1 MNATAHALLPAMI
14 LLIAP
19 FTATARPALYRFDPV
34 HTQVW
39 FSAAHEKFSHPW
51 GRVRIADGWF
61 TFDPDDWSTAKVDV
75 VIDLTS
81 LDMGDKDWNDAL
93 KASGFLDVEHWPS
106 AHYVSGSVEQTG
118 AKTGVIHGDLKLLG
132 KTIAVDVAFTLNDI
146 GYDAYAF
153 SRKAGFSATATLH
166 RSSFGLTR
174 FPKVVGEDIRVHA
187 EVEGE
192 RKGSV
197 RHSRPANR

>member
-1 MNATAHALLPAMI
+1 MNATAYAMLPAMT
-14 LLIAP
+14 LLLVP
-19 FTATARPALYRFDPV
+19 FAATARPALYRFDPV

-39 FSAAHEKFSHPW
+39 FSAAHENFSQPQ

-61 TFDPDDWSTAKVDV
+61 TFDPGDWRSAKVDV

-93 KASGFLDVEHWPS
+93 KASGFLDVERWPR
-106 AHYVSGSVEQTG
+106 AHYVSRSVEQTG
-118 AKTGVIHGDLKLLG
+118 ARTGVIHGDLKLLG
-132 KTIAVDVAFTLNDI
+132 RTAPVDVAFTLNDI

-174 FPKVVGEDIRVHA
+174 FPKVVGEDIRVHV
-187 EVEGE
+187 EIEGE
-192 RKGSV
+192 RQGSV
-197 RHSRPANR
+197 HSARPGKH